1 MKVFVVQQDLK
12 RALSIVTR
20 AVPSKSSM
28 PILSTILFSIEEGTN
43 VLTLEATDLN
53 KAIRYTIPCS
63 CSDYR
68 NPKIAIPAKL
78 LNDLVNNLPAEGITI
93 ATDENHKATITSAS
107 GKIVSDINGLS
118 ASDFPDIPYDM
129 SNKIAIVNAVALKH
143 ALQQVSV
150 AASSEDG
157 RPVLQ
162 GVFMQF
168 PQKENGNQMTMSA
181 ADGYRLATRKLEMR
195 EQFMQD
201 GCDVIIPAEALQE
214 LSRLLMF
221 ATDAVTIS
229 LNNNHMGF
237 EVTTNDG
244 DSLLLSR
251 TIDGKYPD
259 IERVIPTT
267 NPIEVTVNRV
277 NFAKAVKV
285 ARLFA
290 STNILRI
297 IVNPILGIELQS
309 NGDGKGNNSSKIDAD
324 VLGDGT
330 TIALN
335 VTFVED
341 ALNVIDTENVTIYM
355 NTAQNPAIFV
365 PHGIEPTYKHVIM
378 PMMVR

>member
-20 AVPSKSSM
+20 AVPSKSTL
-28 PILSTILFSIEEGTN
+28 PILSNILFSIEEGTN
-43 VLTLEATDLN
+43 VLTLEATDLS

-63 CSDYR
+63 CADYR
-68 NPKIAIPAKL
+68 NPKTAIPAKL

-118 ASDFPDIPYDM
+118 ASDFPDIPYDV
-129 SNKIAIVNAVALKH
+129 SNKIATINSAHLKS

-162 GVFMQF
+162 GVYMQF
-168 PQKENGNQMTMSA
+168 PKKEDGNHLAMSA
-181 ADGYRLATRKLEMR
+181 ADGYRLATRKLEMQ

-201 GCDVIIPAEALQE
+201 GCDIIIPAEALQE
-214 LSRLLMF
+214 LSRILMY
-221 ATDAVTIS
+221 ATESVTIS
-229 LNNNHMGF
+229 LNNNHVGF

-244 DSLLLSR
+244 ESLLFSR

-267 NPIEVTVNRV
+267 NPIEVTVNKA

-341 ALNVIDTENVTIYM
+341 ALNAIDTENVTIYM

-365 PHGIEPTYKHVIM
+365 PHGIESTYKHVIM